1 MWWVI
6 VGLELFR
13 GCYRA
18 GLGLNWL
25 RGHAL
30 EAIQQAGRS
39 AVSASFCKAAPLCIL
54 VDPSGCPVLLAV
66 QYCLHWGLSCTLS
79 RAIMVMGLFLVPS
92 KPPVQVGSCSKV

>member
-1 MWWVI
+1 M
-6 VGLELFR
+6 VGHCRL
-13 GCYRA
+13 GVVQ
-18 GLGLNWL
+18 GLLQGRPGAQLAK
-25 RGHAL
+25 GPCL

-66 QYCLHWGLSCTLS
+66 QYCLHRGLSCTLS

-92 KPPVQVGSCSKV
+92 QPPVQVGSCSTV

>member
-1 MWWVI
+1 M
-6 VGLELFR
+6 VGHCRL
-13 GCYRA
+13 GVVQ
-18 GLGLNWL
+18 GLL
-25 RGHAL
+25 
-30 EAIQQAGRS
+30 QGRPG
-39 AVSASFCKAAPLCIL
+39 AQLAKGPCFGGNTASWSLCCECVFCKAAPLCIL